1 MTANR
6 GLLVLWLQNGYVES
20 VCVTDAQIPIT
31 IGIQITILANL
42 AIRFE
47 VWIFDL
53 KDRYLIWN
61 ICDSIQ
67 PGFKSQQIS
76 YFVTD
81 ARLSAQNI

>member
-20 VCVTDAQIPIT
+20 VCVTDVQIPIT

-47 VWIFDL
+47 V
-53 KDRYLIWN
+53 
-61 ICDSIQ
+61 
-67 PGFKSQQIS
+67 
-76 YFVTD
+76 
-81 ARLSAQNI
+81 